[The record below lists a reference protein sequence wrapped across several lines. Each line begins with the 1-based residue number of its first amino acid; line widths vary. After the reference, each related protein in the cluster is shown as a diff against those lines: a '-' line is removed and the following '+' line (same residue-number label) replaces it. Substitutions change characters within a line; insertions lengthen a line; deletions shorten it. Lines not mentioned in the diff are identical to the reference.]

1 MIGVTGA
8 NGLLGSFIVRKLIDA
23 GEAFVA
29 FKREAS
35 NVSLLDDVNDKVQWR
50 NLDLMD
56 PISMDDSLQGISAI
70 IHCAALVSFNPS
82 HADKISH
89 VNVQG
94 TAHIVNACL
103 ANNIKRLVFVSSVAA
118 LGRMKGQTL
127 IDEKNKWVDNSL
139 NTNYA
144 LSKYLAEL
152 EVFRGQEEGLNTVI
166 VNPSVI
172 LAPADWQKSSAQL
185 FRYVWD
191 ERRFY
196 IEGSL
201 NYVDVRDV
209 SSICYSL
216 LKSDI
221 QNQRF
226 IINAGTVSYK
236 EFFTAVASKFGRKAP
251 SIKLSKNFLKIV
263 AYLEVIRG
271 RITHSE
277 PLITQETARLAGTYF
292 KYENKKIKKLL
303 GFEFTTLDNTLV
315 WCCRYYMQKFG
326 LKKR

>member
-35 NVSLLDDVNDKVQWR
+35 DISLLADIQEKIQWR
-50 NLDLMD
+50 DLDLMN
-56 PISMDDSLQGISAI
+56 PITMDDALQGVTAV
-70 IHCAALVSFNPS
+70 IHCAAMVSFNPA
-82 HADKISH
+82 HADQISDI
-89 VNVQG
+89 NIKG
-94 TAHIVNACL
+94 TAHIVNACQ
-103 ANNIKRLVFVSSVAA
+103 ANHIKRLVFISSVAA
-118 LGRMKGQTL
+118 LGRVKGQTV

-139 NTNYA
+139 NTTYA

-152 EVFRGQEEGLNTVI
+152 EVFRGQEEGLSTVI

-185 FRYVWD
+185 FRYVWN
-191 ERRFY
+191 ERPFY
-196 IEGSL
+196 IEGSI

-209 SSICYSL
+209 ASICYSL
-216 LKSDI
+216 LWSDI
-221 QNQRF
+221 ENQRF
-226 IINAGTVSYK
+226 IVNAGTTSYK
-236 EFFTAVASKFGRKAP
+236 KFFEAVALNFGRKPP
-251 SIKLSKNFLKIV
+251 SVKLSKIFLKIV
-263 AYLEVIRG
+263 ASLEVFRG
-271 RITHSE
+271 WITRSE

-292 KYENKKIKKLL
+292 TYENKKIKNSIH
-303 GFEFTTLDNTLV
+303 FEFTTLENTLV

-326 LKKR
+326 FKKR